1 MKIGLIAPTTIP
13 SRSANT
19 IQVMKNAVALTKV
32 GHEVR
37 LYIPKDED
45 EVPWNRLASQYGLV
59 TEQPEHLELVWV
71 TRKPFWRTYDY
82 GVKAFRA
89 AKRDGVDCV
98 FTRLLQ
104 STVMASLARMPIYFE
119 LHDLPAGKMGPVLF
133 RQFLRGR
140 GEKTIVTITQALMD
154 AIEADYRVPSK
165 VRKVVAPD
173 GVDLGRFENLPTQ
186 EEVRDLLGI
195 PHAFTVGYTGH
206 LYRGR
211 GEEILLSL
219 AKRMREANF
228 LIIGGREKDIERVQN
243 VIDTQGLKNIHLV
256 GFIPNTVLPQYQRA
270 CDCLLMPYQKE
281 IAGSSGGD
289 IAKFLSPMKMFEY
302 LASGKPIL
310 SSDLPVLR
318 EVLNEKNSILLPCDD
333 LDAWEEAIL
342 KVKNEEAFAIKL
354 ALAAKET
361 AKNFSWQQ
369 RVKSIFGEVE
379 K

>member
-1 MKIGLIAPTTIP
+1 MKIGMIAPTTIP

-19 IQVMKNAVALTKV
+19 IQVMKNAVALAKV

-45 EVPWNRLASQYGLV
+45 EVPWHRLASQYGLV
-59 TEQPEHLELVWV
+59 TEQPSQLEFVWV

-82 GVKAFRA
+82 GIKAFRT
-89 AKRDGVDCV
+89 AKRDDVDCV

-104 STVMASLARMPIYFE
+104 SAVMASLVRVPVYFE
-119 LHDLPAGKMGPVLF
+119 LHDIPAGKMGPVLF
-133 RQFLRGR
+133 RQFLRGK
-140 GEKTIVTITQALMD
+140 GKKTIVTITQALMD
-154 AIEADYRVPSK
+154 AIDTDYKIPNDVEK
-165 VRKVVAPD
+165 IVAPD
-173 GVDLGRFENLPTQ
+173 GVDLERFENLPTQ

-195 PHAFTVGYTGH
+195 PHSFTVGYTGH

-211 GEEILLSL
+211 GEEILLNL
-219 AKRMREANF
+219 AKRMREVNF
-228 LIIGGREKDIERVQN
+228 LIIGGREKDIKRVQD
-243 VIDTQGLKNIHLV
+243 VVDTQGLENIHLV

-270 CDCLLMPYQKE
+270 CDCLLMPYQNE

-318 EVLNEKNSILLPCDD
+318 EVLNDKNSILLPCDD
-333 LDAWEEAIL
+333 LDEWEKAIL
-342 KVKNEEAFAIKL
+342 RVRNEEALAIKL
-354 ALAAKET
+354 AMAAKET

-369 RVKSIFGEVE
+369 RVKSIFGDVE
-379 K
+379 E

>member
-32 GHEVR
+32 GHQVR
-37 LYIPKDED
+37 LYIPKAEV

-59 TEQPEHLELVWV
+59 TEQPQNLELIWV

-104 STVMASLARMPIYFE
+104 SAVMASLSHVPVYFE
-119 LHDLPAGKMGPVLF
+119 LHDLPSGNMGPVLF
-133 RQFLRGR
+133 KQFLRGS
-140 GEKTIVTITQALMD
+140 GQKTIVTITQALMD
-154 AIEADYRVPSK
+154 AIEADYRLPYRVQ
-165 VRKVVAPD
+165 KVVAPD
-173 GVDLGRFENLPTQ
+173 GVDLERFENLPTQ

-206 LYRGR
+206 LYHGR
-211 GEEILLSL
+211 GEEILLAL
-219 AKRMREANF
+219 AKRLREVKF
-228 LIIGGREKDIERVQN
+228 LIIGGREKDISRVQK
-243 VIDTQGLKNIHLV
+243 VIDTQGLDNIHLV
-256 GFIPNTVLPQYQRA
+256 GFVPNTVLPQYQRA
-270 CDCLLMPYQKE
+270 CDCLLMPYQNE

-318 EVLNEKNSILLPCDD
+318 EVLNEKNSILLPSDE
-333 LDAWEEAIL
+333 LDAWEAAII

-361 AKNFSWQQ
+361 AKNFSWEQ
-369 RVKSIFGEVE
+369 RVISIFGEV
-379 K
+379 KN

>member
-32 GHEVR
+32 GHQVR
-37 LYIPKDED
+37 LYIPKAEV

-59 TEQPEHLELVWV
+59 TEQPQNLELIWV

-104 STVMASLARMPIYFE
+104 SAVMASLAHVPVYFE
-119 LHDLPAGKMGPVLF
+119 LHDLPSGNMGPVLF
-133 RQFLRGR
+133 KQFLRGS
-140 GEKTIVTITQALMD
+140 GQKTIVTITQALMD
-154 AIEADYRVPSK
+154 AIEADYRLPYRVQ
-165 VRKVVAPD
+165 KVVAPD
-173 GVDLGRFENLPTQ
+173 GVDLERFENLPTQ

-206 LYRGR
+206 LYHGR
-211 GEEILLSL
+211 GEEILLAL
-219 AKRMREANF
+219 AKRLREVKF
-228 LIIGGREKDIERVQN
+228 LIIGGREKDISRVQK
-243 VIDTQGLKNIHLV
+243 VIDTQGLDNIHLV
-256 GFIPNTVLPQYQRA
+256 GFVPNTVLPQYQRA
-270 CDCLLMPYQKE
+270 CDCLLMPYQNE

-318 EVLNEKNSILLPCDD
+318 EVLNEKNSILLPSDE
-333 LDAWEEAIL
+333 LDAWEAAII

-361 AKNFSWQQ
+361 AKNFSWEQ
-369 RVKSIFGEVE
+369 RVISIFGEV
-379 K
+379 KN